1 MGILNQT
8 QNQYYNNSSNFGNYQ
23 FTSLD
28 DIINQFM
35 VAYIGEEKIIGKASR
50 IDVQFH
56 AMRALAELS
65 FDTFKSIKSQ
75 EIELPPSLTMILP
88 HDYVNYTRVLSVDS
102 SGVKHPL
109 YPTKHTQNP
118 FKIKQ
123 NTDGDYDFS
132 NLTQEILINNNDFSS
147 TLASSSWSQSAAK
160 NTKDENGDAVGLD
173 AVGTNASDQLE
184 FKNFYDSRV
193 STTTTYFSHQYAVW
207 QLIEL
212 DAETSEASLSADAL
226 STAAVS
232 GSKGVGIVRVGLSTA
247 ITGANTQN
255 VASTYGP
262 GTNYDP
268 TRTHPLLPNKPSFNM
283 NPGVFN
289 LSSINSNTQ
298 GSYIEF
304 NSGNNTLTEGTAI
317 LIDVSQV
324 PLNANNKKEVYILI
338 VSDNSIT
345 SNGVGTTSYTQK
357 VDNITMSVDG
367 VSSELISG
375 GESTTWSN
383 YKSNKPSENTQHDYD
398 YDDHIFEANV
408 GRRYGLEPSHAQ
420 DNGSYYIDELRG
432 KINFSSNLSGK
443 TIVLDYISDSL
454 GTDGEMQ
461 VHKFAEEAMYKSI
474 MYAILSTRANTPEY
488 IVRRYKKERFASI
501 RQAKLR
507 LSNIKLEEIT
517 QIFRGK
523 SKHIKH

>member
-8 QNQYYNNSSNFGNYQ
+8 QNEYYNNSSNFGNYQ

-118 FKIKQ
+118 FKILQ
-123 NTDGDYDFS
+123 EDDGGYDFTLDVS
-132 NLTQEILINNNDFSS
+132 GVFENGNFSDPISGSPWLKSPNNGSGQGALQHISGGQYEWKHIARTLSAVTTTRHFSLWQTINVSEIDYITISAKGLS
-147 TLASSSWSQSAAK
+147 SAAK
-160 NTKDENGDAVGLD
+160 TGK
-173 AVGTNASDQLE
+173 
-184 FKNFYDSRV
+184 
-193 STTTTYFSHQYAVW
+193 
-207 QLIEL
+207 
-212 DAETSEASLSADAL
+212 
-226 STAAVS
+226 TA
-232 GSKGVGIVRVGLSTA
+232 GIVRIGFSTQIDLDA
-247 ITGANTQN
+247 QDENNLTYTN
-255 VASTYGP
+255 VDGYNPLKTNPNAVFPKASK
-262 GTNYDP
+262 NMDP
-268 TRTHPLLPNKPSFNM
+268 TIFDVPNLN
-283 NPGVFN
+283 GVNNYIQFDAGDDT
-289 LSSINSNTQ
+289 LSAA
-298 GSYIEF
+298 
-304 NSGNNTLTEGTAI
+304 TE
-317 LIDVSQV
+317 LVDIDVSG
-324 PLNANNKKEVYILI
+324 L
-338 VSDNSIT
+338 
-345 SNGVGTTSYTQK
+345 TT
-357 VDNITMSVDG
+357 VNLLV
-367 VSSELISG
+367 VSSGGTIDSTATLSNTSGTNSPTFGINAIDDIVLSFEANTANLQSG